1 MEEGEGNKQ
10 RENIH
15 KNIGIPVKY
24 PSRTCDDKKCPFH
37 GNLSI
42 RGRIF
47 EGIVKSKYESTAKV
61 EWEYLV
67 KIPKYERYEKRRTRV
82 YAHIPP
88 CIDVKEGDKIKIG
101 ECRPLSK
108 TKHFVVIEKIE

>member
-1 MEEGEGNKQ
+1 MEENKSKK
-10 RENIH
+10 EKEKIH
-15 KNIGIPVKY
+15 RDIGIPVKQ
-24 PSRTCDDKKCPFH
+24 PSRVCKDKRCPFH

-47 EGIVKSKYESTAKV
+47 EGVLKSKHNSTAKV
-61 EWEYLV
+61 EWEYLI

-88 CIDVKEGDKIKIG
+88 CIDVKQGDKVRIA

-108 TKHFVVIEKIE
+108 TKHFVVIENIK